1 MKIIKFRAWN
11 KKSQKMSAPFTLF
24 ELAVPLSQK
33 GFIFATE
40 GDDLEI
46 MQFTGL
52 IDKSGTEVYE
62 GDILK
67 GLKGG
72 GEKYQCYY
80 DEEEFQFKI
89 KNTSL
94 RRVWQAAT
102 VGLII
107 LSSKE
112 FKVIGNIYEGLSD
125 KGTKK

>member
-1 MKIIKFRAWN
+1 
-11 KKSQKMSAPFTLF
+11 MSAPFTLF